1 MYVSVNEAIRRAP
14 PVVWLGIGSVT
25 HHIEVP
31 CVPLAHPKSA
41 FLHMPQFSSTA
52 RGIVLLG
59 ATVVLALPAA
69 AQSTKTPK
77 YSNEFLNLGVG
88 ARALGMGKV
97 QVSLADNAT
106 AGYWNPAGLAN
117 QTAKYDGVLMHSEL
131 FSGVVK
137 NDYAAFSMPLD
148 ANSAIGASV
157 MRLGVDNI
165 ADTRNLI
172 NEYGYVDY
180 SRIEYFSVADY
191 ALLVS
196 YARKI
201 GSVEGLSVGAN
212 GKIIY
217 RNIGKFANGYG
228 FGIDAGLQYNHKGW
242 NLGLMARDITTTFTQ
257 WSINADEYQKGISST
272 IANGDD
278 PIPTN
283 SAEITLPR
291 FVLGAG
297 RRFALPKE
305 FSALVAVD
313 LEATTDG
320 ERNTPIS
327 TKAGSVDP
335 RVGLE
340 LGYKNLVFLRGGA
353 GNYQKIQDFA
363 AAPGVTPGSSWKGQY
378 SLGAG
383 VAISGLRVDLA
394 LSRLAVEKLGSAS
407 QTNSLIVSLGYSFK

>member
-1 MYVSVNEAIRRAP
+1 
-14 PVVWLGIGSVT
+14 
-25 HHIEVP
+25 
-31 CVPLAHPKSA
+31 
-41 FLHMPQFSSTA
+41 MPQFSSTA

-257 WSINADEYQKGISST
+257 WSINADEYQKGINST

-320 ERNTPIS
+320 ERNTPVS

>member
-1 MYVSVNEAIRRAP
+1 MS
-14 PVVWLGIGSVT
+14 
-25 HHIEVP
+25 
-31 CVPLAHPKSA
+31 
-41 FLHMPQFSSTA
+41 QFSSAA
-52 RGIVLLG
+52 RGLLFLG
-59 ATVVLALPAA
+59 ATAALALPAA

-77 YSNEFLNLGVG
+77 YSNEFLNIGVG

-117 QTAKYDGVLMHSEL
+117 QTHKYDGVLMHSEL

-137 NDYAAFSMPLD
+137 NDFGAFSMPLD
-148 ANSAIGASV
+148 DKSAIGVSI

-180 SRIEYFSVADY
+180 TQITYFSVADY
-191 ALLVS
+191 ALLLS
-196 YARKI
+196 YARKS
-201 GSVEGLSVGAN
+201 GSIEGLSVGVN

-217 RNIGKFANGYG
+217 RNIGQFAHGYG
-228 FGIDAGLQYNHKGW
+228 FGVDAGVQYNHKGW
-242 NLGLMARDITTTFTQ
+242 NFGLMARDITTTFTQ
-257 WSINADEYQKGISST
+257 WTINADEYRKGANSAVAISND
-272 IANGDD
+272 A
-278 PIPTN
+278 IPK
-283 SAEITLPR
+283 SRAEITLPR

-297 RRFALPKE
+297 RRFELPKQ
-305 FSALVAVD
+305 FSALLAVD

-320 ERNTPIS
+320 ERGTPIS
-327 TKAGSVDP
+327 TSVVSVDP
-335 RVGLE
+335 RVGVE

-363 AAPGVTPGSSWKGQY
+363 PNINGTYNSNWKGQY

-383 VAISGLRVDLA
+383 VAVSGLRVDLA
-394 LSRLAVEKLGSAS
+394 LSRLAVEKLGSSS
-407 QTNSLIVSLGYSFK
+407 QTNSLIVSLGYGFK

>member
-1 MYVSVNEAIRRAP
+1 M
-14 PVVWLGIGSVT
+14 LQ
-25 HHIEVP
+25 
-31 CVPLAHPKSA
+31 L
-41 FLHMPQFSSTA
+41 SSTA
-52 RGIVLLG
+52 RRLLFLG
-59 ATVVLALPAA
+59 ATAVLALPAA

-77 YSNEFLNLGVG
+77 YSNEFLNIGVG

-106 AGYWNPAGLAN
+106 AGYWNPAGLVN
-117 QTAKYDGVLMHSEL
+117 QTHKYDGVLMHSEL

-148 ANSAIGASV
+148 EKSAIGASV

-180 SRIEYFSVADY
+180 SKIEFFSVADY
-191 ALLVS
+191 ALLLS
-196 YARKI
+196 YSRKL
-201 GSVEGLSVGAN
+201 GNVEGLSVGAN

-217 RNIGKFANGYG
+217 RNIGKFAHGYG
-228 FGIDAGLQYNHKGW
+228 FGIDAGLQYNYKGW

-257 WSINADEYQKGISST
+257 WTVNADEYQKGINST
-272 IANGDD
+272 IANGNDA
-278 PIPTN
+278 IPKN

-297 RRFALPKE
+297 RRFVLPKE

-320 ERNTPIS
+320 QRNTPIS
-327 TKAGSVDP
+327 TKALSVDP
-335 RVGLE
+335 RIGLE
-340 LGYKNLVFLRGGA
+340 VGYKDLVFLRGGA
-353 GNYQKIQDFA
+353 GNYQKIQDF
-363 AAPGVTPGSSWKGQY
+363 TPSGSGTYNSSWKGQY

-383 VAISGLRVDLA
+383 VAVSGLRIDLA
-394 LSRLAVEKLGSAS
+394 LSRLAVEKLGSSS
-407 QTNSLIVSLGYSFK
+407 QTNSLIVSLGYGFK

>member
-1 MYVSVNEAIRRAP
+1 MLQLS
-14 PVVWLGIGSVT
+14 
-25 HHIEVP
+25 
-31 CVPLAHPKSA
+31 SA
-41 FLHMPQFSSTA
+41 A
-52 RGIVLLG
+52 RGLLLAG
-59 ATVVLALPAA
+59 AAAVLALPAA

-97 QVSLADNAT
+97 QVSLADDAT

-117 QTAKYDGVLMHSEL
+117 QTRKYDAVLMHSEL

-148 ANSAIGASV
+148 EKSAIGVSLL
-157 MRLGVDNI
+157 RLGVDNI
-165 ADTRNLI
+165 ADTRNLV
-172 NEYGYVDY
+172 NEYGYIDY
-180 SRIEYFSVADY
+180 SKIEYFSVADY
-191 ALLVS
+191 ALLLS

-201 GSVEGLSVGAN
+201 DQVEGLSVGAN

-217 RNIGKFANGYG
+217 RNIGKFAHGYG
-228 FGIDAGLQYNHKGW
+228 FGIDAGVQYNRKGW

-257 WSINADEYQKGISST
+257 WTINADEYQKGINST
-272 IANGDD
+272 YANNGDA
-278 PIPTN
+278 IPTN

-291 FVLGAG
+291 LVLGVG

-320 ERNTPIS
+320 RRNTPIATS
-327 TKAGSVDP
+327 TVSVDP
-335 RVGLE
+335 RLGLE

-353 GNYQKIQDFA
+353 GNYQKIQGFA
-363 AAPGVTPGSSWKGQY
+363 PNSGGTYDSSWKGQY
-378 SLGAG
+378 TLGAG
-383 VAISGLRVDLA
+383 VAVSGLRVDLA
-394 LSRLAVEKLGSAS
+394 LSRLAVEKLGSTS
-407 QTNSLIVSLGYSFK
+407 QTNSLIVSLGYGFK

>member
-1 MYVSVNEAIRRAP
+1 M
-14 PVVWLGIGSVT
+14 LQ
-25 HHIEVP
+25 
-31 CVPLAHPKSA
+31 L
-41 FLHMPQFSSTA
+41 SSTA
-52 RGIVLLG
+52 RRLLLLG
-59 ATVVLALPAA
+59 ATAALASPAA

-77 YSNEFLNLGVG
+77 YSNEFLNIGVG

-106 AGYWNPAGLAN
+106 AGYWNPAGLVN
-117 QTAKYDGVLMHSEL
+117 QTHKYDGVLMHSEL

-148 ANSAIGASV
+148 DKSAIGASV

-180 SRIEYFSVADY
+180 SKIEFFSVADY
-191 ALLVS
+191 ALLLS
-196 YARKI
+196 YSRKL
-201 GSVEGLSVGAN
+201 GNVEGLSVGGN

-217 RNIGKFANGYG
+217 RNIGKFAHGYG
-228 FGIDAGLQYNHKGW
+228 FGIDAGLQYNYKGW

-257 WSINADEYQKGISST
+257 WTINADEYQKGINST
-272 IANGDD
+272 IANGNDA
-278 PIPTN
+278 IPKS

-291 FVLGAG
+291 LVLGAG
-297 RRFALPKE
+297 RRFVLPKE

-320 ERNTPIS
+320 QRNTPIS
-327 TKAGSVDP
+327 TKAVSVDP
-335 RVGLE
+335 RLGLE
-340 LGYKNLVFLRGGA
+340 LGYKDLVFLRGGA
-353 GNYQKIQDFA
+353 GNYQKIKDF
-363 AAPGVTPGSSWKGQY
+363 TPSGNGTYNSSWKGQY

-383 VAISGLRVDLA
+383 VAVSGLRIDLA

-407 QTNSLIVSLGYSFK
+407 QTNSLIVSLGYGFK

>member
-1 MYVSVNEAIRRAP
+1 MHYNE
-14 PVVWLGIGSVT
+14 VT
-25 HHIEVP
+25 
-31 CVPLAHPKSA
+31 CVLSAQLLLTLA
-41 FLHMPQFSSTA
+41 FMLNLSSGA
-52 RGIVLLG
+52 RGLLLFG
-59 ATVVLALPAA
+59 ATAALALPAA

-77 YSNEFLNLGVG
+77 YSNEFLNIGVG

-97 QVSLADNAT
+97 QVSLANDAT
-106 AGYWNPAGLAN
+106 AGYWNPAGLVN
-117 QTAKYDGVLMHSEL
+117 QTHKYDGVLMHSEL

-148 ANSAIGASV
+148 DKSAIGVSV

-180 SRIEYFSVADY
+180 SKIEYFSVADY
-191 ALLVS
+191 ALLLSYSRKVS
-196 YARKI
+196 Q
-201 GSVEGLSVGAN
+201 VEGLSVGGNA
-212 GKIIY
+212 KVIY
-217 RNIGKFANGYG
+217 RNIGKFAHGYG
-228 FGIDAGLQYNHKGW
+228 FGIDAGVQYNHKGW

-257 WSINADEYQKGISST
+257 WTINADEYKKGLNST
-272 IANGDD
+272 IANNGDA
-278 PIPTN
+278 IPTS

-297 RRFALPKE
+297 RRFELPKQ
-305 FSALVAVD
+305 FTALVAVD

-320 ERNTPIS
+320 QRGTPIS
-327 TKAGSVDP
+327 TKVVSVDP
-335 RVGLE
+335 RLGVE

-363 AAPGVTPGSSWKGQY
+363 PNGNGTYNNSWRGQY

-394 LSRLAVEKLGSAS
+394 LSRLAVEKLGSTS
-407 QTNSLIVSLGYSFK
+407 QTNSLIVSLGYGFK